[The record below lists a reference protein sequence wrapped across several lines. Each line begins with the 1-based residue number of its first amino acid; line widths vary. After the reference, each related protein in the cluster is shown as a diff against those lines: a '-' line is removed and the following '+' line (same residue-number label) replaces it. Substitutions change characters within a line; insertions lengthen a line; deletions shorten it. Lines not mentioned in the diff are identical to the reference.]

1 MMDCER
7 CEHYDQ
13 EEHYCTYI
21 ICAPGYCE
29 ELLPCEKGEESE

>member
-1 MMDCER
+1 MDCES
-7 CEHYDQ
+7 CKYYDQ

-29 ELLPCEKGEESE
+29 EPLPCEEGEENE